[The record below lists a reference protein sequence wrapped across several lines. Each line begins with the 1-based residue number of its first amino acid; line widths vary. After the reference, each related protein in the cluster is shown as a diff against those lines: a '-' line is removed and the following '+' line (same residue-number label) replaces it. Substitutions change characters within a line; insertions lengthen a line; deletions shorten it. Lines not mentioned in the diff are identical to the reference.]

1 MIAIYKREVRSFFCS
16 FIGWLYLAASLFILG
31 LFFTAINMLSGYPN
45 IAATLQNAIFLFLL
59 IIPLLTMGSLA
70 EDRKIKTDQLLFT
83 APVSIGR
90 VVWGKYLALLT
101 FLAIPLV
108 VIGITPIILSFYDA
122 FQMGISY
129 TALLVFFLYGALA
142 LSLGLFVSSLTESVV
157 IAAVLGFL
165 VIFLGYMMAGICS
178 LISQTGNIVTKVL
191 SALDMVGRFDEMTGG
206 SFYVPSV
213 IYYVT
218 FILFMLLCTIQS
230 LQKRRYI
237 VSGRGLKIGAYSAGT
252 VIVGAVLTIVVNI
265 VVNQLPTEFLSIDV
279 TSDRLYT
286 LSDETKELLFDLSED
301 VTIYIL
307 ANEDYKDAAL
317 DKTVKMIEDLSGHIT
332 VSYVDPSANPL
343 FYSNY
348 TGTAPEENSLIV
360 VGPKRSRVINYN
372 DIYEYD
378 LDYAYYQETGETS
391 YRVTGFDGEGQITS
405 ALAYVTTEDM
415 PKIYMIT
422 GHGELVPEG
431 QYTRAIQKENVEYE
445 ELSLLSVEEIPE
457 DAQAV
462 ILDAP
467 TSDYSKDDV
476 DKVIAFLEKGKNA
489 ILIPTWT
496 NERLTNF
503 ERILDYYGVSV
514 ADGIIVEQDMSMYY
528 SIPFYLFPKINY
540 DEITKSVFDA
550 AVFAPDTQGLLYD
563 EKAEG
568 IIYTPLLETSEEAY
582 SKTDLE
588 TATNYEKSEGDI
600 DGPFVIALKA
610 EKSVAEGMVSKA
622 VIVATEGLF
631 TESADEIV
639 PGNNVKLFGSVIGA
653 LVEHESSIS
662 IPIKYYDTN
671 MIIFTRL
678 TCMIVGL
685 ISIILIPVCCL
696 ITGFIIWFKRRRQ

>member
-129 TALLVFFLYGALA
+129 TALLGFFLYGALA

-503 ERILDYYGVSV
+503 EKILDYYGVSV

>member
-16 FIGWLYLAASLFILG
+16 IIGWLYLAASLFILG

-108 VIGITPIILSFYDA
+108 MIGITPIILSFYDA

-129 TALLVFFLYGALA
+129 TALLGFFLYGALA

-503 ERILDYYGVSV
+503 EKILDYYGVSV

>member
-129 TALLVFFLYGALA
+129 TALLGFFLYGALA

-301 VTIYIL
+301 VAIYIL

-445 ELSLLSVEEIPE
+445 ELSLLTVEEIPE

-610 EKSVAEGMVSKA
+610 EKFVAEGMVSKA

>member
-129 TALLVFFLYGALA
+129 TALLGFFLCGALA

-445 ELSLLSVEEIPE
+445 ELSLLTVEEIPE